1 MLEAALDPP
10 KVLLKRLWP
19 AGDVF
24 DSQAPTKELQTV
36 ITFELRC
43 FSPIP
48 TLFLIVVTSALFWY
62 LSWARRV
69 RVAPDIVVTDTHT
82 HYDYCNLAPAW
93 ARLTKTSRVQL
104 HSCQQFL
111 YVFHFSNEFQLG

>member
-1 MLEAALDPP
+1 MLEAALDPT
-10 KVLLKRLWP
+10 KVLLKRFWP

-24 DSQAPTKELQTV
+24 DPQAPTTRIRGELQTV

-48 TLFLIVVTSALFWY
+48 TLVLILVTSAFFWY

-69 RVAPDIVVTDTHT
+69 LVAPARAVADTHT
-82 HYDYCNLAPAW
+82 HTL
-93 ARLTKTSRVQL
+93 
-104 HSCQQFL
+104 
-111 YVFHFSNEFQLG
+111 

>member
-10 KVLLKRLWP
+10 KVLLKHLWP

-24 DSQAPTKELQTV
+24 DSQAPTKELQIV

-48 TLFLIVVTSALFWY
+48 TLFLILVMSAFFWY

-82 HYDYCNLAPAW
+82 L
-93 ARLTKTSRVQL
+93 
-104 HSCQQFL
+104 
-111 YVFHFSNEFQLG
+111 